1 MTRNTLA
8 TLATSFAALMI
19 GVPTAS
25 ADAALILVQSD
36 YAELD
41 DVSGAN
47 QASELAQIAEDAGF
61 EVTASLDSDVRD
73 AADAIDE
80 FRRDAEDGE
89 RVMILISGHI
99 LSDGSNTWLLTN
111 EAEDVS
117 RFNIGSMA
125 VPLGPIMDIASDFP
139 GQAVLMM
146 AGSGEDADTDDLLPV
161 ETIDAA
167 QGVSV
172 FSGRIDRLTDMTE
185 DMLLVPG
192 LSLAEIAEEAPRG
205 VEASGFISPAT
216 AFLPAD
222 DGSFTVIE
230 RSVQD
235 PQEAFWVVARTMD
248 TAEGYD
254 LYLEYYPDGLHNGEA
269 RAALRQLESDA
280 QNADEMAEA
289 ALELNRAARRQVQRN
304 LSLLG
309 HNPRGIDGIFGPATR
324 SAISGWQGANGYDQ
338 TGYLDAPQ
346 LRQMTEAADAR
357 AAQLEA
363 EAEERQ
369 REQDRQDRAYWNQI
383 GQGQDEAGLRAYLE
397 SYPDGLFADVAE
409 ARLEQIESEK
419 MANARAEERAFW
431 NRVREEDR
439 ATSYRA
445 YLERYPDG
453 LFVDNAQARLQALRN
468 DRNRDQLVAQARDE
482 EREVAGNPVS
492 RLLVETRLRTLG
504 YELSGVD
511 GEFDG
516 TTRRAIRRFQRSR
529 GLDVT
534 GFVTQDTMVRL
545 LG

>member
-19 GVPTAS
+19 GAQTAS

-73 AADAIDE
+73 AADAIDD

-125 VPLGPIMDIASDFP
+125 VPLGPVMEIASDFP

-216 AFLPAD
+216 AFLPAG

-230 RSVQD
+230 RTVQD
-235 PQEAFWVVARTMD
+235 PQDAFWVVARTMD

-397 SYPDGLFADVAE
+397 RYPDGLFADVAE

-419 MANARAEERAFW
+419 IANARAEERLFW
-431 NRVREEDR
+431 SRAREEDR

-445 YLERYPDG
+445 YLDRYPDG
-453 LFVDNAQARLQALRN
+453 LFVDNARARLQALRD
-468 DRNRDQLVAQARDE
+468 DRNRDQLIAQARDE